1 MILGFF
7 EIDPVIFQHHVLL
20 GRSQLLD
27 YNYARNAQRV
37 TTKMNKVALFVNL
50 VLQVV
55 FMQVKKVRQ
64 KQKNVLVSYYFE
76 DSFYEI
82 DHDLEKEQ

>member
-1 MILGFF
+1 
-7 EIDPVIFQHHVLL
+7 
-20 GRSQLLD
+20 
-27 YNYARNAQRV
+27 
-37 TTKMNKVALFVNL
+37 MNKVAQFVNL

-82 DHDLEKEQ
+82 DHNLEKEW